1 MMNTNISLKLP
12 SHRAYLALALP
23 LTISTI
29 TTPLLG
35 AADTAIIGHLN
46 NPAYLGGVAVGTLIF
61 KISESIKFRYPLL
74 IFLRN
79 ETHSTAK
86 GRRQPFH
93 LDTMYCCSDFLE

>member
-61 KISESIKFRYPLL
+61 KILAYYVKKFFWTFEQLKH
-74 IFLRN
+74 
-79 ETHSTAK
+79 T
-86 GRRQPFH
+86 
-93 LDTMYCCSDFLE
+93 